1 MSLSLPFPA
10 LRRRRPD
17 GAPGAFTIEATP
29 AQALLLASVFWA
41 LAANRLF
48 LGGALEGRSLAA
60 PATWGFVLA
69 LLVMLAS
76 AHYLL
81 LAPLAWRAT
90 VKPLLALLTLAS
102 AAALHFMQAYGTFLD
117 PTMMRNVLRTDLA
130 EARELLSWSL
140 LATLALYGVL
150 PLVLLSRLRLRRQPL
165 GRALA
170 WRAGSMLLAAALLAG
185 SLLAVFQPF
194 SSLMRNH
201 RELRYLITPANL
213 LWSTGAVVASQ
224 ARGAAA
230 PRQPIGLDAR
240 PGPLMAARAHKG
252 RPLVVVLVVGETARA
267 ANWGLSGYARQTTP
281 ALAQL
286 PVLNFPQVTACGT
299 STEVSLPCMFAPV
312 GRRDYDESRIRGSE
326 SLLHLLARA
335 GVQVWWRDNQS
346 GCKGVCD
353 GLPYEEVVSVNPAGI
368 CSQGRCLDEGL
379 LAGLDERLA
388 RAEGTQLW
396 VLHMLGNHGPSYFRR
411 YPAAFAR
418 FGPACEQDDLQRC
431 SREQIVDAYD
441 NALLYTDHVLASL
454 IGKLAAAA
462 GRVDTAMLY
471 VSDHGESLGENGLFL
486 HGMPWAIAPE
496 VQTRVPM
503 VWWASAGLPRAVGL
517 DATCLRRRAAE
528 PVTHDHLFHTLA
540 GLLDVRSTE
549 VDPSYDLTH
558 GCRAATAP

>member
-1 MSLSLPFPA
+1 MSPTADRSA
-10 LRRRRPD
+10 RTGGR
-17 GAPGAFTIEATP
+17 FTIEATP
-29 AQALLLASVFWA
+29 AQALLLASLFWA

-48 LGGALEGRSLAA
+48 LGGALQGRSLAD
-60 PATWGFVLA
+60 PSTWGFVAA
-69 LLVMLAS
+69 LIVMLAS
-76 AHYLL
+76 AQYLL

-90 VKPLLALLTLAS
+90 VKPLLALLALAS
-102 AAALHFMQAYGTFLD
+102 AGALHFMQSYGTFLD

-140 LATLALYGVL
+140 LATLLLYGVL
-150 PLVLLSRLRLRRQPL
+150 PLLLLTRLRLRRQPL

-213 LWSTGAVVASQ
+213 LWSTGAVLASQ

-230 PRQPIGLDAR
+230 PRRAIGLDAR
-240 PGPLMAARAHKG
+240 PGPLMTQRAATGPQGRQA

-267 ANWGLSGYARQTTP
+267 ANWGLSGYTRQTTP
-281 ALAQL
+281 VLARL
-286 PVLNFPQVTACGT
+286 PLLNFAQVTACGT
-299 STEVSLPCMFAPV
+299 NTETSLPCMFAPV
-312 GRRDYDESRIRGSE
+312 GRRDYDEARIRGSE

-335 GVQVWWRDNQS
+335 GVTVWWRDNQS

-353 GLPYEEVVSVNPAGI
+353 GLPYEEVVSANPAGI
-368 CSQGRCLDEGL
+368 CSQGHCLDEGL

-388 RAEGTQLW
+388 RARGTQLW

-418 FGPACEQDDLQRC
+418 FGPACEEDDLQRC

-454 IGKLAAAA
+454 VGKLTAAAD
-462 GRVDTAMLY
+462 RVDSAMLY
-471 VSDHGESLGENGLFL
+471 VSDHGESLGENGLYL
-486 HGMPWAIAPE
+486 HGMPYAIAPD

-503 VWWASAGLPRAVGL
+503 ALWTSSGLPRAAGL
-517 DATCLRRRAAE
+517 DLACLRRRAAE
-528 PVTHDHLFHTLA
+528 
-540 GLLDVRSTE
+540 
-549 VDPSYDLTH
+549 
-558 GCRAATAP
+558 

>member
-1 MSLSLPFPA
+1 MHLSPSSPVPA
-10 LRRRRPD
+10 WRRLR
-17 GAPGAFTIEATP
+17 GGPGAFTIEATP
-29 AQALLLASVFWA
+29 AQALLLASLFWA

-48 LGGALEGRSLAA
+48 LNGALAGRSLAD
-60 PATWGFVLA
+60 PSTWGFVVA
-69 LLVMLAS
+69 LLVMLTS

-102 AAALHFMQAYGTFLD
+102 ACALHFMQAYGTY
-117 PTMMRNVLRTDLA
+117 PTMMRNVLRTDPA

-140 LATLALYGVL
+140 LATLALYGAL
-150 PLVLLSRLRLRRQPL
+150 PLALLSRLRLRRQPL

-170 WRAGSMLLAAALLAG
+170 WRAGSMLLAAGLLAG

-213 LWSTGAVVASQ
+213 LWATGAVVASQ

-230 PRQPIGLDAR
+230 PRRPVGLDAK
-240 PGPLMAARAHKG
+240 PGPLMAERARQG

-286 PVLNFPQVTACGT
+286 PVLNFAQVSACGT
-299 STEVSLPCMFAPV
+299 NTETSLPCMFAPV

-353 GLPYEEVVSVNPAGI
+353 GLPYEEVASANPPGI

-388 RAEGTQLW
+388 RARGTQLW

-462 GRVDTAMLY
+462 GRVDSAMLY

-486 HGMPWAIAPE
+486 HGMPYTIAPD
-496 VQTRVPM
+496 VQTKVPM
-503 VWWASAGLPRAVGL
+503 VWWASVGLPRAAGL
-517 DATCLRRRAAE
+517 DVECLRRRAAA
-528 PVTHDHLFHTLA
+528 PVAHDHLFHTLA

-549 VDPSYDLTH
+549 IDPALDLTH
-558 GCRAATAP
+558 GCRAATSP